1 MCVQEPEV
9 MTEVRKVSRRHKTPR
24 PRDRSSRRQERGH
37 ERLEAEADSKSAASS
52 TRPPA
57 GAEVET
63 NETNGRRERDKWNI
77 DPSKYTYFI
86 LLLVKVTVSFHL
98 MSFFCLIQNSQRNH
112 RYFCVRTALLL
123 LPESPALRVARWR
136 GRGSAQRPAPVPAPR
151 S

>member
-1 MCVQEPEV
+1 MSNIAYMCVQDPEV
-9 MTEVRKVSRRHKTPR
+9 MSEVRKVSRRHKTPR

-77 DPSKYTYFI
+77 DPSKYI
-86 LLLVKVTVSFHL
+86 LLL
-98 MSFFCLIQNSQRNH
+98 MADI
-112 RYFCVRTALLL
+112 
-123 LPESPALRVARWR
+123 
-136 GRGSAQRPAPVPAPR
+136 
-151 S
+151 

>member
-1 MCVQEPEV
+1 MS
-9 MTEVRKVSRRHKTPR
+9 EVRKVSRRHKTPR

-77 DPSKYTYFI
+77 DPSNYI
-86 LLLVKVTVSFHL
+86 LLL
-98 MSFFCLIQNSQRNH
+98 MADI
-112 RYFCVRTALLL
+112 
-123 LPESPALRVARWR
+123 
-136 GRGSAQRPAPVPAPR
+136 
-151 S
+151 